1 MVKRVVAFF
10 FFLHLFGL
18 IGCVG
23 QAVYEKKSEAVSDL
37 SNDLAEMQKR
47 NTDLV
52 RENEKLRADI
62 SGLRLQMEEIEAAKK
77 RLELSVSS
85 GDQSSYQF
93 VMELEKE
100 QFRLREELAKLLRT
114 SNDKVRNVSRIYE
127 SFLERMKD
135 EIAGGRVRISEL
147 RGTVT
152 IAIQDNALFDGART
166 ELTPGGHVLL
176 LKFAD
181 LLRDVKDV
189 NVTVESL
196 YGLSAANPDSSTRQ
210 QAPWNVPAQR
220 TVVVAKFIQQ
230 RGVVSETLSAVTRG
244 EFIRADKSGPVI
256 DSDMF
261 HRIEI
266 SIAEKE

>member
-1 MVKRVVAFF
+1 MVKRVVVFF
-10 FFLHLFGL
+10 FFLHLFG
-18 IGCVG
+18 IVGCVG
-23 QAVYEKKSEAVSDL
+23 QGAYEKKSEAVSGL
-37 SNDLAEMQKR
+37 SKDLAEMQRR

-52 RENEKLRADI
+52 RENEELRADI
-62 SGLRLQMEEIEAAKK
+62 SGLRLQMEELEAAKK
-77 RLELSVSS
+77 RLEQSVSS
-85 GDQSSYQF
+85 GDQSPYQF

-100 QFRLREELAKLLRT
+100 QCRLREELAKLLRT
-114 SNDKVRNVSRIYE
+114 SNDRVRNVSRIYE

-135 EIAGGRVRISEL
+135 EIAGGRIRISEL

-152 IAIQDNALFDGART
+152 IAIQDNALFDGAGT
-166 ELTPGGHVLL
+166 ELSPRGHALL

-196 YGLSAANPDSSTRQ
+196 YGLSAADPDSSARQ
-210 QAPWNVPAQR
+210 QAPWDVPAQR
-220 TVVVAKFIQQ
+220 TVVVASFIQQ

-244 EFIRADKSGPVI
+244 EFVRADKSGPVI

>member
-1 MVKRVVAFF
+1 MVKRVVVFF
-10 FFLHLFGL
+10 FFLHLFGI
-18 IGCVG
+18 IGCAG
-23 QAVYEKKSEAVSDL
+23 QGTYEKKAEAVSGL
-37 SNDLAEMQKR
+37 SKDLAEMQRR

-52 RENEKLRADI
+52 RENEELRADI
-62 SGLRLQMEEIEAAKK
+62 SGLRLQMEELDAAKK
-77 RLELSVSS
+77 RLEQSVSS
-85 GDQSSYQF
+85 ADQSPYQF

-100 QFRLREELAKLLRT
+100 QCRLREELAKLLRT
-114 SNDKVRNVSRIYE
+114 SNDRVRNVSRIYE

-135 EIAGGRVRISEL
+135 EIAEGRIRISEL

-152 IAIQDNALFDGART
+152 IAIQDNALFDGNRM
-166 ELTPGGHVLL
+166 ELSRRGHTLL

-181 LLRDVKDV
+181 LLRDVKGV

-196 YGLSAANPDSSTRQ
+196 YGLSEAGTDSSVRQ
-210 QAPWNVPAQR
+210 QTPWEVPAQR
-220 TVVVAKFIQQ
+220 TVVVASFIQQ

-244 EFIRADKSGPVI
+244 EFVRTDTSGRVI
-256 DSDMF
+256 DRDMF